1 MDKNQLES
9 KNDSVLQKD
18 IEEIS
23 NNSDYNFEQ
32 LNNKTVFITG
42 AAGLIGSQIV
52 KALACINRLRN
63 LNIKIVAFVRNEEK
77 AKKVFEDILD
87 REYFEICSG
96 DILDVIKYDKKVD
109 YIIHGA
115 SPTES
120 RFFVSNPVE
129 TIDIAVNGTKNIL
142 EYAKKNKIESMV
154 YLSSL
159 EVYGKN
165 SAKELVSENDYGY
178 IDILNVR
185 SSYSEG
191 KRIVECMCK
200 SYFEEYGVPV
210 KIARL
215 SQTFGTGVE
224 YNDKRVFAEFCRAAM
239 EKKDI
244 ILHTEGKTVRT
255 YCYTKDAI
263 YAILKLLLNG
273 MSGEA
278 YNVSNMNTAMSI
290 KEMAELVC
298 EIFPDDNITVKVE
311 IPDDVGK
318 FGYNPEM
325 IIKLDTLKIEK
336 LGWKATTDL
345 KEMFINMRNSI
356 EQRNKI
362 ERDK

>member
-1 MDKNQLES
+1 MDINQLES

-23 NNSDYNFEQ
+23 NNKDYNFEQ

-42 AAGLIGSQIV
+42 AAGLIGSQLV

-87 REYFEICSG
+87 REYFEICTG
-96 DILDVIKYDKKVD
+96 DILDTIKYEKQVD

-120 RFFVSNPVE
+120 KYFVSNPVE
-129 TIDIAVNGTKNIL
+129 TIDIAINGTKNIL
-142 EYAKKNKIESMV
+142 EYAKKNKVESMV

-165 SAKELVSENDYGY
+165 ESKEIVSENDYGY

-191 KRIVECMCK
+191 KRMVECLCK
-200 SYFEEYGVPV
+200 SYCEEYGVPV

-263 YAILKLLLNG
+263 YAILKLLLSG

-278 YNVSNMNTAMSI
+278 YNVSNMNTAISI

-298 EIFPDDNITVKVE
+298 EIFPDDNITVRVE
-311 IPDDVGK
+311 IPDDIEK

-325 IIKLDTLKIEK
+325 IIKLDTSKIEM

-356 EQRNKI
+356 EQRNKV

>member
-87 REYFEICSG
+87 RDYFEICSG

-142 EYAKKNKIESMV
+142 EYAKKVEM
-154 YLSSL
+154 
-159 EVYGKN
+159 KN
-165 SAKELVSENDYGY
+165 S
-178 IDILNVR
+178 
-185 SSYSEG
+185 
-191 KRIVECMCK
+191 
-200 SYFEEYGVPV
+200 F
-210 KIARL
+210 
-215 SQTFGTGVE
+215 
-224 YNDKRVFAEFCRAAM
+224 FCCV
-239 EKKDI
+239 
-244 ILHTEGKTVRT
+244 LFV
-255 YCYTKDAI
+255 
-263 YAILKLLLNG
+263 
-273 MSGEA
+273 
-278 YNVSNMNTAMSI
+278 
-290 KEMAELVC
+290 
-298 EIFPDDNITVKVE
+298 
-311 IPDDVGK
+311 
-318 FGYNPEM
+318 
-325 IIKLDTLKIEK
+325 
-336 LGWKATTDL
+336 
-345 KEMFINMRNSI
+345 
-356 EQRNKI
+356 
-362 ERDK
+362 